1 MPLDTQLIHQLT
13 SSAMAEAKASAEEA
27 DPRLRLRNGR
37 FATASEVADQILVPT
52 FTFICTF
59 VNNTRAPIY
68 MYEDHEED
76 GWKYIEVIEPQEE
89 PFDRTWREWTHVNV
103 IVSNHE
109 ADCDMNE
116 YVKLSD
122 LNPEHILKFVAM
134 KDEGDGVSVQR
145 ETIVITDK
153 DSSKL
158 DQWKEAALKSQ
169 FLLKEL
175 SRLGAGNNA
184 NYEAIMD
191 MVQDIG
197 FPEHGEQDKERAGVT
212 SEFTNVS
219 LITGIDDSA

>member
-1 MPLDTQLIHQLT
+1 MYLDTQLT
-13 SSAMAEAKASAEEA
+13 SSEMASAEEA
-27 DPRLRLRNGR
+27 EPRLRLRNGR
-37 FATASEVADQILVPT
+37 FATASEVADQILPT
-52 FTFICTF
+52 FTFIYF
-59 VNNTRAPIY
+59 VVNNTRAPIY
-68 MYEDHEED
+68 VYEDHEEY
-76 GWKYIEVIEPQEE
+76 GWKYVDVLEPLEE
-89 PFDRTWREWTHVNV
+89 NGRTCPEWTHVNI

-109 ADCDMNE
+109 TCDMNE
-116 YVKLSD
+116 CVKLSD
-122 LNPEHILKFVAM
+122 INPEHILKFVAM
-134 KDEGDGVSVQR
+134 KGEEGEVSIQRETQR

-153 DSSKL
+153 ESSQL

-191 MVQDIG
+191 MVQDIS

-219 LITGIDDSA
+219 LLTGIDD